1 MGVHEEPGTVTRRGV
16 LAQFTAAALT
26 LIGAGAQGQQTKK
39 PAKAVKWDA
48 KMELAVDFE
57 INQPNEGRY
66 HRPYVA
72 AWVEDKDGKSIRTL
86 SLWVQKERRGPRWI
100 PDLRRWYRGAQAN
113 QAAGG
118 ADLVATIS
126 SATRMP
132 GKYSLVWDG
141 KDDKGAPVMQGAYM
155 FNLETAREHGPYELM
170 QKEITIGPKPF
181 KEEVAGNSEVKGA
194 TLEYRKHK

>member
-1 MGVHEEPGTVTRRGV
+1 MHEKQDTVTRRGL
-16 LAQFTAAALT
+16 LARFSAFALT
-26 LIGAGAQGQQTKK
+26 VMSAGAQGQQS
-39 PAKAVKWDA
+39 AKVLKWDPR
-48 KMELAVDFE
+48 MELAIDFE
-57 INQPNEGRY
+57 INQPNDFRY

-72 AWVEDKDGKSIRTL
+72 AWLEDKDGKSVRTL

-113 QAAGG
+113 MAAGG

-141 KDDKGAPVMQGAYM
+141 KDDKGNLVVQGTYM
-155 FNLETAREHGPYELM
+155 FNLETAREHGPYGVT
-170 QKEITIGPKPF
+170 QKEVVIGPKPF
-181 KEEVAGNSEVKGA
+181 KAEVAGNAEVKGA
-194 TLEYRKHK
+194 TVEYRKHR